1 MLRHGVRNLSVPIV
15 EIGEGFILVPVA
27 VTVVAL
33 LLSLEQSPLYNS
45 VATVNTWDFTLE
57 EPVVLES

>member
-1 MLRHGVRNLSVPIV
+1 MPIV
-15 EIGEGFILVPVA
+15 EIGEGFILIPVA